1 MTLTILAWVSGLL
14 GFALLVTGVAM
25 INVPTAYIVAGT
37 GLIAWSWLAD
47 RAAAAMNHKPE
58 GG

>member
-14 GFALLVTGVAM
+14 GFTLLVIGVAM
-25 INVPTAYIVAGT
+25 INVPAAYIVAGT

-47 RAAAAMNHKPE
+47 RAAAALKYKPE